1 MRVSVGAFGTV
12 AMRTHTERSNED
24 IASGW
29 IAFYLRCGRP
39 TTAEGAQVHD
49 EDPNWRAVHAVS
61 DLRFAD
67 PARTLDIVFRIA
79 RTSSDDWV
87 LENLGAGP
95 LEDLIDSDPTLL
107 DPIALEA
114 PASPALRFALQCV
127 WQRDMSEDTWAR
139 LQRIAN
145 SS

>member
-1 MRVSVGAFGTV
+1 M
-12 AMRTHTERSNED
+12 
-24 IASGW
+24 
-29 IAFYLRCGRP
+29 
-39 TTAEGAQVHD
+39 HD
-49 EDPNWRAVHAVS
+49 RDPNWWAVHGVL
-61 DLRFAD
+61 DLDGDD
-67 PARTLDIVFRIA
+67 PARALDIVFLIA

-95 LEDLIDSDPTLL
+95 LENLIDGDPTLL

-114 PASPALRFALQCV
+114 QSSPSLRFALQCV

-145 SS
+145 T